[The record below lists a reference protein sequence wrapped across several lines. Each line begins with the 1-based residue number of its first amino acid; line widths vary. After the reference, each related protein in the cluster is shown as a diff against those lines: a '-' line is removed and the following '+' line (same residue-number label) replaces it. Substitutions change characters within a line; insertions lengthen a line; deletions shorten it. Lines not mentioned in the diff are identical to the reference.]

1 MNRTSAGNEP
11 GMSLTNS
18 TPSVTNQVSGLDRTA
33 NFGQSDIGHPTKRAA
48 RRDFLRGLGV
58 GAAGAAALGATS
70 FSPTGALAQQ
80 ANLDV
85 AILEF
90 ALNLEYLEAEFYSR
104 AAFGHGLSPSL
115 LGSNPGPVTGGSLVP
130 FSSPL
135 VKAYAAEIA
144 DEETKHVEF
153 LRAALAALTGS
164 PAISSPAIDFT
175 ESFPTL
181 GSAAGLGSNFD
192 PFANDMSFLLGSYV
206 FEDVGVTAY
215 HGATTLITSKA
226 VLNYAAGIL
235 AVEAYHAGLI
245 RTVLFAKG
253 MSRETAAISHLRAT
267 LDGTAGTPNVD
278 DHGVGDTTN
287 PSITN
292 ASDAQ
297 NGSLLDGFPN
307 VPPLPPGNNAIAY
320 SRTTRQVLNI
330 AYGAKDA
337 TKGLFFPNGLNG
349 IIKH

>member
-1 MNRTSAGNEP
+1 MA
-11 GMSLTNS
+11 
-18 TPSVTNQVSGLDRTA
+18 NQFNGLEQTTMA
-33 NFGQSDIGHPTKRAA
+33 GQSNIGHPTKRAA
-48 RRDFLRGLGV
+48 RRDFLRGLGI

-70 FSPTGALAQQ
+70 FSRTGALAQQ
-80 ANLDV
+80 ADLDV

-115 LGSNPGPVTGGSLVP
+115 LGSNPGRVTGGSLVP

-153 LRAALAALTGS
+153 LRAALTAATGS
-164 PAISSPAIDFT
+164 AISSPAIDFA

-192 PFANDMSFLLGSYV
+192 PFKNDMSFLLGSYV

-245 RTVLFAKG
+245 RTVLFANG
-253 MSRETAAISHLRAT
+253 MSKETAAISHLRAT
-267 LDGTAGTPNVD
+267 LDGTAGTQNVD
-278 DHGVGDTTN
+278 DHGVGTLTA

-292 ASDAQ
+292 ASDAA
-297 NGSLLDGFPN
+297 NGSLLGGFPN

-330 AYGAKDA
+330 AYGAKNA
-337 TKGLFFPNGLNG
+337 KSGLFFPNGLNG
-349 IIKH
+349 IITH

>member
-1 MNRTSAGNEP
+1 MA
-11 GMSLTNS
+11 
-18 TPSVTNQVSGLDRTA
+18 NQVNGLDSTILS
-33 NFGQSDIGHPTKRAA
+33 QTKKAG
-48 RRDFLRGLGV
+48 RREFLRGLGI

-70 FSPTGALAQQ
+70 FGRTSALAQQ
-80 ANLDV
+80 TDLDV

-104 AAFGHGLSPSL
+104 AAFGHGLSPRL
-115 LGSNPGPVTGGSLVP
+115 LGPNPGPVTGGALVP
-130 FSSPL
+130 FTSSL

-153 LRAALAALTGS
+153 LRAALAKLTGS
-164 PAISSPAIDFT
+164 PAISCPAIDFT

-192 PFANDMSFLLGSYV
+192 PFKNDMSFLLGSYV

-215 HGATTLITSKA
+215 HGAATLITSKA
-226 VLNYAAGIL
+226 VLYYAAGIL

-245 RTVLFAKG
+245 RTVLFANG
-253 MSRETAAISHLRAT
+253 MHKETEAISKVRLA
-267 LDGTAGTPNVD
+267 LDGTTGQNVD
-278 DHGVGDTTN
+278 DHGVGKLTE

-292 ASDAQ
+292 CSDAK
-297 NGSLLDGFPN
+297 NGPLLGDFGA
-307 VPPLPPGNNAIAY
+307 VPPEPPGNNAIAY

-330 AYGAKDA
+330 VYGKAGA
-337 TKGLFFPNGLNG
+337 SSGLFFPKGLNG
-349 IIKH
+349 AIH